1 MVATV
6 SLALCSVDGLWV
18 PGYTRSTL
26 KVPSMHCPNCYRQ
39 SPTNSSFCIRC
50 GNPLRPACG
59 ACGAEVQTGDL
70 FCVSCGTRLAPAAVA
85 THPAGSLKGPTL
97 AQTEPNPFERIRFRS
112 LFIWE
117 LFSVPVALGIFWMVT
132 RVYDLDPQD
141 PTVVSVGLSS
151 WFYGSILLWVG
162 WQFARRNVEMG
173 RIVGRLPGG
182 YNWWPVIG
190 VLVAT
195 MLFSLGSAQVV
206 LYGVSLVAPEFLE
219 GALEADLF
227 GAASESNS
235 PGLYVFTVVLTLV
248 VAAPVVEELLFRG
261 ILLHRWSVKW
271 SLGWGIVASSAV
283 FGVGHDLSLVGLS
296 MFGVVASLLY
306 IRTRTLLVP
315 MAYHMLNNGAV
326 TAWVL
331 IVEGVQ
337 RISGEPAPPYTIEQ
351 VQEGLGL
358 GIILVVISAPALAYF
373 IWKNW
378 PRFGASAPYFA
389 SARRGP
395 TRA

>member
-1 MVATV
+1 
-6 SLALCSVDGLWV
+6 
-18 PGYTRSTL
+18 
-26 KVPSMHCPNCYRQ
+26 MHCPNCGRE
-39 SPTNSSFCIRC
+39 SPPDSRFCISR
-50 GNPLRPACG
+50 GDPLPPTCI
-59 ACGAEVQTGDL
+59 ACGAEVRTGDR
-70 FCVSCGTRLAPAAVA
+70 FCGSCGTRLAPGAVA
-85 THPAGSLKGPTL
+85 THPAGSLEGPTV
-97 AQTEPNPFERIRFRS
+97 ARKEPNPFERIKFRS
-112 LFIWE
+112 LFFWE
-117 LFSVPVALGIFWMVT
+117 LVSIPVALGIFGVVIA
-132 RVYDLDPQD
+132 VYDLDSDD

-173 RIVGRLPGG
+173 RIVGRLPRG

-206 LYGVSLVAPEFLE
+206 LYGVSLVAPELLE

-227 GAASESNS
+227 GAASESSS

-261 ILLHRWSVKW
+261 ILLHRWSLKW
-271 SLGWGIVASSAV
+271 SLGWGIVASSVV

-315 MAYHMLNNGAV
+315 MAFHMLNNGAV

-358 GIILVVISAPALAYF
+358 GIILVVISAPALVYF
-373 IWKNW
+373 VWKNW
-378 PRFGASAPYFA
+378 PRADVSAPYFA

-395 TRA
+395 

>member
-1 MVATV
+1 MQ
-6 SLALCSVDGLWV
+6 
-18 PGYTRSTL
+18 PGDR
-26 KVPSMHCPNCYRQ
+26 
-39 SPTNSSFCIRC
+39 FC
-50 GNPLRPACG
+50 G
-59 ACGAEVQTGDL
+59 
-70 FCVSCGTRLAPAAVA
+70 SCGTRLAPGAAA
-85 THPAGSLKGPTL
+85 THPAGSLEGPTV
-97 AQTEPNPFERIRFRS
+97 ARTAPNPFERIKFRS

-117 LFSVPVALGIFWMVT
+117 LVSIPVALAIFGVVT
-132 RVYDLDPQD
+132 AVYDLDLGD
-141 PTVVSVGLSS
+141 PTVTSVGLSS

-173 RIVGRLPGG
+173 RIVGRLPRE
-182 YNWWPVIG
+182 YNWWPVVG

-206 LYGVSLVAPEFLE
+206 LYYVSLVAPDFLE
-219 GALEADLF
+219 GILEADLF

-271 SLGWGIVASSAV
+271 SLSWGVVASSVV
-283 FGVGHDLSLVGLS
+283 FGVGHGLSLVGLS

-315 MAYHMLNNGAV
+315 MAFHMLNNGAV
-326 TAWVL
+326 AAWVL
-331 IVEGVQ
+331 VVQGVQ
-337 RISGEPAPPYTIEQ
+337 RVSGEPAPPYTIEQ

-378 PRFGASAPYFA
+378 PRVGASAPYFV
-389 SARRGP
+389 SALRGP
-395 TRA
+395 MGS

>member
-1 MVATV
+1 M
-6 SLALCSVDGLWV
+6 
-18 PGYTRSTL
+18 R
-26 KVPSMHCPNCYRQ
+26 CPNCDRQ
-39 SPTNSSFCIRC
+39 SPSDSRFCISC
-50 GNPLRPACG
+50 GNPFRPACS
-59 ACGAEVQTGDL
+59 ACGADVQAADR
-70 FCVSCGTRLAPAAVA
+70 FCGSCGTRLASGAVA
-85 THPAGSLKGPTL
+85 SHPAGSLERPTV
-97 AQTEPNPFERIRFRS
+97 APTEPNPFERIKFRS

-117 LFSVPVALGIFWMVT
+117 LVSVPVALVIFWIVGA
-132 RVYDLDPQD
+132 VYDLDAED

-173 RIVGRLPGG
+173 RIVGRLPRG

-195 MLFSLGSAQVV
+195 MMFSLGSAQIV
-206 LYGVSLVAPEFLE
+206 LYGVSLVAPELLE

-235 PGLYVFTVVLTLV
+235 PGLYVFTLVVTLV

-271 SLGWGIVASSAV
+271 SLGWGIVASSVV

-296 MFGVVASLLY
+296 TFGVVASLLY

-315 MAYHMLNNGAV
+315 MAFHMLNNGAV

-337 RISGEPAPPYTIEQ
+337 RISGEPAPAYTIEQ

-358 GIILVVISAPALAYF
+358 GIVLVVISAPALAYF

-378 PRFGASAPYFA
+378 PRSVSNANRGGL
-389 SARRGP
+389 ARPFLSVAEYRVLFLKCSP
-395 TRA
+395 R